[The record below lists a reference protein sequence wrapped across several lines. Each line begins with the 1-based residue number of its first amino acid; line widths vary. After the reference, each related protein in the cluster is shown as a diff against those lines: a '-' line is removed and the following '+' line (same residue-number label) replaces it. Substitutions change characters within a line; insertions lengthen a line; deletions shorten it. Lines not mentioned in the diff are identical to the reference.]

1 MVLESKNENEIRFIQ
16 FNDKS
21 SLNAIGSGDDVGS
34 LNLKHLKQ
42 LISNIL
48 TRMDIANHAA
58 DEVSSDS
65 GDKDVHDAAGARIE
79 DLEDKIKQLGK

>member
-1 MVLESKNENEIRFIQ
+1 MILSEILE
-16 FNDKS
+16 
-21 SLNAIGSGDDVGS
+21 NAIGSGDDVGS

-58 DEVSSDS
+58 DEVGSDS